1 MVKREVILQEDRRK
15 AMILSALIFVLVV
28 LGCFFLTA
36 FTIQDPPPGDQ
47 YVAIGMADFG
57 DVYEAGGD
65 NESEIPSETLQEVVD
80 REQSQTSETSDA
92 STDVA
97 TQNTSDMSVPSTP
110 KPNPKPKPKPDPQ
123 PSNAL
128 SNALS
133 NMNSSNGGG
142 GSDGNSEG
150 VGNEGDK
157 NGQISGSGAVQGDGV
172 GFSLAGRGL
181 IGRPKLTENP
191 KEEGIVVLDVYV
203 DRNGKVLRTKRNYQ
217 KSKVTGQ
224 GHTLFALAEAAA
236 LTAKFSVKNDAPAE
250 QKGEMTFR
258 FELN

>member
-1 MVKREVILQEDRRK
+1 MENREVVLQKDRRK
-15 AMILSALIFVLVV
+15 AMLISALIFLGVV
-28 LGCFFLTA
+28 AVCFFLTA

-47 YVAIGMADFG
+47 FVAVGMADFG
-57 DVYEAGGD
+57 DVLEAGGD
-65 NESEIPSETLQEVVD
+65 NESEVSSEEVQEVVD
-80 REQSQTSETSDA
+80 QEQSQTSETSDA

-157 NGQISGSGAVQGDGV
+157 NGQIDGSGAVQGDGV

-191 KEEGIVVLDVYV
+191 QEEGIVVLNVFV
-203 DRNGKVLRTKRNYQ
+203 DRNGKVIRTTRNYV
-217 KSKVTGQ
+217 KSKVSGQ

-236 LTAKFSVKNDAPAE
+236 KTAKFSVKNDAPAE